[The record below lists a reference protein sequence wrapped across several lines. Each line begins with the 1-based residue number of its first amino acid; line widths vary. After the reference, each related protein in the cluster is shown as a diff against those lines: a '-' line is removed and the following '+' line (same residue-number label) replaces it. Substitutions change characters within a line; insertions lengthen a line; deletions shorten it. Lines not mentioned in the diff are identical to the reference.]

1 MTALQK
7 CDLRTYHPLVLP
19 LLFAEIE
26 RNRHFK
32 MTDRLRSKL
41 LTRALNISRNR
52 NDTGNNYNRDMMQNT
67 AADTDGTL
75 RLWLEMSHLK
85 NGLESWRKQL
95 EKIISHA
102 EAMSCGYLSPD
113 GYKSR
118 QSSESTPVTTQ
129 LFIPDGFGK
138 LDDKLPDQDGCE
150 MGQSMPRMRARLEEI
165 REEYDEKIRSCGTIV
180 DGTILA
186 TQMVSEPVPA
196 KPWGLFFFY
205 LLQRFDMVQEWNEIG
220 RGDTLT
226 NLDIAKATRNDGKQM
241 RSIALL
247 TMIFL
252 PATSVA
258 VSSLLSSTR
267 QLILKDHDSRTDLV
281 LDDILQLEPG

>member
-7 CDLRTYHPLVLP
+7 CDLRTYHPLILP

-26 RNRHFK
+26 RKRHFK

-52 NDTGNNYNRDMMQNT
+52 HDLGSNYTRDMTQTT

-95 EKIISHA
+95 EKITSHS
-102 EAMSCGYLSPD
+102 EAMSYGYLSPD

-118 QSSESTPVTTQ
+118 RSSESTPVTTQ
-129 LFIPDGFGK
+129 LFIPDGFEK
-138 LDDKLPDQDGCE
+138 LNDKLPDQNGWKRGE
-150 MGQSMPRMRARLEEI
+150 SMPRMRARLEEI

-186 TQMVSEPVPA
+186 TQMV
-196 KPWGLFFFY
+196 
-205 LLQRFDMVQEWNEIG
+205 R
-220 RGDTLT
+220 
-226 NLDIAKATRNDGKQM
+226 
-241 RSIALL
+241 
-247 TMIFL
+247 
-252 PATSVA
+252 
-258 VSSLLSSTR
+258 
-267 QLILKDHDSRTDLV
+267 
-281 LDDILQLEPG
+281 